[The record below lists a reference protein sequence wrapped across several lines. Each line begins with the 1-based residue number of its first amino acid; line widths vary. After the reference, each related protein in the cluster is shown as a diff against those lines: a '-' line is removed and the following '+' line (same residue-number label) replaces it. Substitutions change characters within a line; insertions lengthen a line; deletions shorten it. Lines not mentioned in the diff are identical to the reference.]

1 MVASMV
7 ACTSQYLQAE
17 AYRTRACDDSGESD
31 SDSGESND
39 DSSESDDNS
48 SESGEDYVYVVSI
61 KQRKGTTRE
70 PVTYNPSP
78 VQACSSGDQVP
89 SCLSRA
95 ASARTTASS
104 SSEW

>member
-39 DSSESDDNS
+39 DS

>member
-1 MVASMV
+1 MV
-7 ACTSQYLQAE
+7 ACTSRYLQAE
-17 AYRTRACDDSGESD
+17 AYRTRRACDDSGESE
-31 SDSGESND
+31 SDSGESNND
-39 DSSESDDNS
+39 S

>member
-1 MVASMV
+1 MV

-39 DSSESDDNS
+39 DS